1 MSETAV
7 PGGPREKDPLA
18 RFLLGCALVVGGL
31 AAVVV
36 GGCGFFAWRLVRE
49 ETPGR
54 PVESILTGDETRY
67 WCLDLSPDDPGI
79 QALFTHLD
87 RINAETRDQA
97 LENTPL
103 RGLPIPTRHAD
114 VHQVL
119 PLKLELAVANPG
131 WAGRATV
138 SRGGFRLRAGLK
150 LMRWMLARDPQKA
163 EVVDVDGVQVT
174 FVHDNGK
181 SAALATVGN
190 RVLVA
195 DGVDRLRQLLAVP
208 RERHAPRLAGISELH
223 DAIRLDGEDG
233 WAFAADTSVSGPR
246 RPLPLL
252 GAVASL
258 DLVPDDAIR
267 FRVEVPAHDGAG
279 LSTLSSEEA
288 VAIVTSFLPGV
299 PAEAVVL
306 DPADPVLDGGR
317 AWRIEGRVNELSRHL
332 SRLVSESLSA
342 IPRSP
347 SLPPTPDR
355 RSDTPAE
362 PPRGGTPSPAH

>member
-1 MSETAV
+1 MSETSL
-7 PGGPREKDPLA
+7 PGGPREKEPLA

-36 GGCGFFAWRLVRE
+36 GGCGFFAWRLVRD

-54 PVESILTGDETRY
+54 PVESILSGDETRY
-67 WCLDLSPDDPGI
+67 WCLELSPDDPGI
-79 QALFTHLD
+79 LALFAHLD
-87 RINAETRDQA
+87 RINAETRDHA

-103 RGLPIPTRHAD
+103 RGLPIPTRRAD
-114 VHQVL
+114 VHEVL

-138 SRGGFRLRAGLK
+138 SRGGFKLR
-150 LMRWMLARDPQKA
+150 
-163 EVVDVDGVQVT
+163 
-174 FVHDNGK
+174 
-181 SAALATVGN
+181 AALATVGN

-208 RERHAPRLAGISELH
+208 LERHAPRLAGLSELH

-233 WAFAADTSVSGPR
+233 WGFAADATVSGPK
-246 RPLPLL
+246 RPLPLR

-267 FRVEVPAHDGAG
+267 FRVEVPAHDGAD

-288 VAIVTSFLPGV
+288 VAIVRSFLPGV
-299 PAEAVVL
+299 PAGAVVL
-306 DPADPVLDGGR
+306 DPADPVLEGGR

-342 IPRSP
+342 IPRGP

-355 RSDTPAE
+355 RSDTPSE